1 MSVPFL
7 LEIGTEEI
15 PDWMIEPALASLS
28 SLFGGLLADERLQA
42 GAIRTDATPRRLVL
56 RATELAERQADREE
70 LVSGPPVSA
79 AFKDG
84 QPTGAAL
91 GFARK
96 MGVDVAALERHETPR
111 GEYLA
116 YRKKTAGRASR
127 DILAEALPEL
137 ILKIQWPK
145 TMYWGAKG
153 GPRFIRPIR
162 WLVALAGQEVVP
174 FEIAGVRSGAV
185 SSGHRQLGAAEVPV
199 TIEDFD
205 KQLYENGV
213 IVSGAVRRIKI
224 GAQIDALLMGKGLRI
239 KEDPALLE
247 TLAYITERPSPVL
260 GTFDKEYLNLPAEV
274 LVTVMRHHQK
284 YFSVEDEEGR
294 LAPHFVAVMNTSSDP
309 EGLVR
314 QGNERVTRAR
324 FNDARFFWS
333 VDLKKTLADRV
344 ADLAHVTFQTKLGS
358 YLAKTKRVQ
367 RLARKLARQAKVD
380 PAPVERAA
388 LLAKCDLTTDMVKE
402 LTELQGVMGGLY
414 AREQGEPEEVWRA
427 IYEHYKP
434 ESMEDAIPATPVGR
448 LLSLADKLD
457 TLQGCFKIG
466 LVPTGSKD
474 PLALRRAAQGVVKIL
489 VDGKLSLSLSK
500 LAAGDQ
506 ALLEFLLD
514 RVRYYFKDI
523 RGFRYDEVN
532 AVLAAGHD
540 NLPDVESRLAA
551 IQAVRPTEN
560 FEPLAASF
568 KRIKNILRQA
578 DFTPVTAP
586 NRDRQGAD
594 VPQAEPPVPTAP
606 NRDRQGAGAP
616 PAEPPL
622 PPGEPPL
629 PTGEPPVTVPSRDRQ
644 GADAPPS
651 EPPAPPAAVQAAR
664 LEPGPEA
671 ELFQAFEKLRKRVKR
686 SRSKKQYQAALEAIA
701 SIRPQVDLFFD
712 KVLVNAPDPDV
723 RRNRLTLLH
732 QLLSESSAIADFSE
746 IVATEASA
754 SAGADKTEPHP

>member
-15 PDWMIEPALASLS
+15 PDWMIEPALANLA
-28 SLFGGLLADERLQA
+28 SLFGDLLAAHRLPA
-42 GAIRTDATPRRLVL
+42 GAVRTDATPRRLVL
-56 RATELAERQADREE
+56 RVQELAERQPDSEE

-96 MGVDVAALERHETPR
+96 MGAEVTALERQQTAR

-116 YRKKTAGRASR
+116 YRKKTAGRAAR
-127 DILAEALPEL
+127 DILAEALPDL

-153 GPRFIRPIR
+153 GPRFIRPVR
-162 WLVALAGQEVVP
+162 WLVALLGEEVVP

-185 SSGHRQLGAAEVPV
+185 SSGHRQLGAAQVPV
-199 TIEDFD
+199 TIENFD
-205 KQLYENGV
+205 RQLYENGV
-213 IVSGAVRRIKI
+213 IVSAAARRIKI
-224 GAQIDALLMGKGLRI
+224 GEEIAALLAGSGLRV
-239 KEDPALLE
+239 KEDPALLR
-247 TLAYITERPSPVL
+247 TLAYITELPTPIF
-260 GTFDKEYLNLPAEV
+260 GGFDREYLSLPAEV

-284 YFSVEDEEGR
+284 YFSVEDGEGR
-294 LAPHFVAVMNTSSDP
+294 LAPHFVAVMNTSADP

-314 QGNERVTRAR
+314 RGNERVLRAR
-324 FNDARFFWS
+324 FNDARFFWN
-333 VDLKKTLADRV
+333 VDLHKTLADRV

-367 RLARKLARQAKVD
+367 KLARKLAKMAKCD

-434 ESMEDAIPATPVGR
+434 ESMEDTIPTTPAGR

-466 LVPTGSKD
+466 LAPTGSKD
-474 PLALRRAAQGVVKIL
+474 PFALRRAAQGVVKIL
-489 VDGKLSLSLSK
+489 VEGRLGLSLSK
-500 LAAGDQ
+500 LAGGDQ
-506 ALLEFLLD
+506 GLAEFLLE

-540 NLPDVESRLAA
+540 DLPDVESRLAA
-551 IQAVRPTEN
+551 IQAVRPTAD

-578 DFTPVTAP
+578 GFTGGQAGSEAG
-586 NRDRQGAD
+586 QEEAAAQQLAGG
-594 VPQAEPPVPTAP
+594 QAEA
-606 NRDRQGAGAP
+606 
-616 PAEPPL
+616 
-622 PPGEPPL
+622 
-629 PTGEPPVTVPSRDRQ
+629 
-644 GADAPPS
+644 
-651 EPPAPPAAVQAAR
+651 PAPR
-664 LEPGPEA
+664 LLEPGPET
-671 ELFQAFEKLRKRVKR
+671 ELFEAFERLRRRVKR
-686 SRSKKQYQAALEAIA
+686 SRSRKQYQAALEAIA

-712 KVLVNAPDPDV
+712 KVLVNAPDPVV

-746 IVATEASA
+746 IVAMEQPAH
-754 SAGADKTEPHP
+754 AGAEKTEPRP

>member
-15 PDWMIEPALASLS
+15 PDWMIEPALANLASLVGDMLS
-28 SLFGGLLADERLQA
+28 AQRLEA

-56 RATELAERQADREE
+56 RIADLAERQPDSEE
-70 LVSGPPVSA
+70 LATGPPVSA

-116 YRKKTAGRASR
+116 CKKKTAGRPAVE
-127 DILAEALPEL
+127 ILAEALPEI

-162 WLVALAGQEVVP
+162 WLVALAGGEVVP

-185 SSGHRQLGAAEVPV
+185 SSGHRQLGAAQVPV
-199 TIEDFD
+199 TIENFD
-205 KQLYENGV
+205 QQLYENGV

-224 GAQIDALLMGKGLRI
+224 GAQIDGMLMGQGLRT

-247 TLAYITERPSPVL
+247 TLAFITERPTPVF
-260 GTFDKEYLNLPAEV
+260 GSFDREYLSLPAEV
-274 LVTVMRHHQK
+274 LITVMRHHQK
-284 YFSVEDEEGR
+284 YFSVEDEQGR
-294 LAPHFVAVMNTSSDP
+294 LAPHFIAVMNTSGDP

-314 QGNERVTRAR
+314 QGNERVLRAR

-358 YLAKTKRVQ
+358 YLDKTKRVQ
-367 RLARKLARQAKVD
+367 KMARKVAKMAKAD

-388 LLAKCDLTTDMVKE
+388 LFAKCDLTTDMVKE

-427 IYEHYKP
+427 IYDHYKP
-434 ESMEDAIPATPVGR
+434 ESMEDAIPATLTGR

-457 TLQGCFKIG
+457 TLQGCFKVG
-466 LVPTGSKD
+466 MAPTGSKD
-474 PLALRRAAQGVVKIL
+474 PFALRRAAQGVIKIL
-489 VDGKLSLSLSK
+489 VEAKLSLPLSK
-500 LAAGDQ
+500 LAGGVEG
-506 ALLEFLLD
+506 LEEFLLD
-514 RVRYYFKDI
+514 RVRYYFKDV

-540 NLPDVESRLAA
+540 DLPDVESRMTA

-578 DFTPVTAP
+578 EFS
-586 NRDRQGAD
+586 G
-594 VPQAEPPVPTAP
+594 QAEPPAP
-606 NRDRQGAGAP
+606 HLM
-616 PAEPPL
+616 E
-622 PPGEPPL
+622 
-629 PTGEPPVTVPSRDRQ
+629 S
-644 GADAPPS
+644 
-651 EPPAPPAAVQAAR
+651 
-664 LEPGPEA
+664 GPETD
-671 ELFQAFEKLRKRVKR
+671 LFQAFEKLRRRVDRARRKRE
-686 SRSKKQYQAALEAIA
+686 YQAALEAIA

-732 QLLSESSAIADFSE
+732 QLLSEFSAIADFSE
-746 IVATEASA
+746 IVATEQPA
-754 SAGADKTEPHP
+754 SAGADKTEPRP

>member
-15 PDWMIEPALASLS
+15 PDWMIEPALASLA
-28 SLFGGLLADERLQA
+28 SLVGEYLAAQRLTA

-56 RATELAERQADREE
+56 RAVDLMERQPDNEE
-70 LVSGPPVSA
+70 LISGPPVSA

-96 MGVDVAALERHETPR
+96 MGVDVDALERHETPR

-116 YRKKTAGRASR
+116 YRKKTAGRAAR

-145 TMYWGAKG
+145 TMVWGAKG

-162 WLVALAGQEVVP
+162 WLVALAGGEVVP
-174 FEIAGVRSGAV
+174 FEIAGVHSGAV
-185 SSGHRQLGAAEVPV
+185 SSGHRQLGAAQVPV

-205 KQLYENGV
+205 RELYENGV
-213 IVSGAVRRIKI
+213 IVSAAVRRIKI
-224 GAQIDALLMGKGLRI
+224 GAQMDAVLMGKGLRI
-239 KEDPALLE
+239 KEDPALVE
-247 TLAYITERPSPVL
+247 TLAYITERPSPIL
-260 GTFDKEYLNLPAEV
+260 GSFDREYLSLPSEV
-274 LVTVMRHHQK
+274 LITVMRHHQK
-284 YFSVEDEEGR
+284 YFAVEDAEGR
-294 LAPHFVAVMNTSSDP
+294 LAPYFVAVMNTSADP

-314 QGNERVTRAR
+314 QGNERVLRAR
-324 FNDARFFWS
+324 FNDARFFWG
-333 VDLKKTLADRV
+333 VDLKKTLAERV
-344 ADLAHVTFQTKLGS
+344 ADLAHVTFQAKLGS

-367 RLARKLARQAKVD
+367 KLARQLAKLAKAD
-380 PAPVERAA
+380 AASAERAA

-414 AREQGEPEEVWRA
+414 AREQGETEEVWRA

-434 ESMEDAIPATPVGR
+434 ESMGDAIPTTLTGR
-448 LLSLADKLD
+448 VLSLADKLD
-457 TLQGCFKIG
+457 SLRGCFKIG
-466 LVPTGSKD
+466 LAPTGSKD

-489 VDGKLSLSLSK
+489 VEGKLGLRFSK
-500 LAAGDQ
+500 LAAGDE
-506 ALLEFLLD
+506 ALAEFLLD

-540 NLPDVESRLAA
+540 DLPDVESRLAA

-578 DFTPVTAP
+578 GF
-586 NRDRQGAD
+586 
-594 VPQAEPPVPTAP
+594 AE
-606 NRDRQGAGAP
+606 
-616 PAEPPL
+616 AE
-622 PPGEPPL
+622 
-629 PTGEPPVTVPSRDRQ
+629 
-644 GADAPPS
+644 
-651 EPPAPPAAVQAAR
+651 AVVDAAR

-671 ELFQAFEKLRKRVKR
+671 ELFQAFQRLSRRVKR
-686 SRSKKQYQAALEAIA
+686 LRGKKQYRAALEAIA

-712 KVLVNAPDPDV
+712 KVLVNAPDQDV

-732 QLLSESSAIADFSE
+732 RLLSEFSAIADFSE
-746 IVATEASA
+746 ITATEAAA
-754 SAGADKTEPHP
+754 SAGAEQTSQETK